1 MELKRLNQLGEWNP
15 QLFREL
21 KGQLTTRNLFL
32 GVITSFACQLL
43 LLGSHIGSNI
53 GGDSMNSWYIRWEGV
68 FQMLNWILPFLLFT
82 CGVYLLM
89 IDLGKEEQR
98 GTLNFIR
105 LSPQSS
111 QSILIGKM
119 LGVPAVLY
127 LGIILALPLHFGSAL
142 AADFSLGWLLEIYLL
157 WGVGCGLF
165 YSSAFLMTLL
175 YGAKNGIQALAWSG
189 SLLGFMFGSVYI
201 YVIHVI
207 FDRFDWS
214 NGLGNW
220 YWFSLPVGY
229 SPQLIFLWMLITL
242 SVATYWIWQAC
253 NRIFRNAIST
263 VVSKS
268 QSYWLVAI
276 FQLWLLGFCVP
287 PLNEFS
293 SDSQKIFLDSQ
304 VVLGTLTLFVFNP
317 IGFIS
322 LSGVLSP
329 RPQALRDWA
338 RYRHTSHFTDKGLLN
353 RSLIQDLMWGEKSPA
368 LVAIAIN
375 FLLTTAIW
383 LPWIV
388 LQLGQ
393 VESNKDLTAPMA
405 LLGLLLT
412 LNVIL
417 IYVAIAQVMVFMSRW
432 QQSAWI
438 VGTVGVLVGG
448 LFAILA
454 TMGMSPLD
462 MPFLWLLSPLP
473 AVAFNH
479 ASATTIFLGL
489 LTQLGIL
496 GLLTLHLTRQFR
508 KLGESTSKGLFTQSP
523 SLPLSGLK

>member
-32 GVITSFACQLL
+32 GVTISLVCQLFL
-43 LLGSHIGSNI
+43 MLMGSEMV
-53 GGDSMNSWYIRWEGV
+53 GDSTNSWYIRWESV
-68 FQMLNWILPFLLFT
+68 FIILNWILPFLLLT

-89 IDLGKEEQR
+89 SDLGKEEHR

-111 QSILIGKM
+111 QSILSGKM

-127 LGIILALPLHFGSAL
+127 LGIILAIPLHFGSAL
-142 AADFSLGWLLEIYLL
+142 AVDFPLGWLLEIYLL

-165 YSSAFLMTLL
+165 YSSGVLMTLL

-189 SLLGFMFGSVYI
+189 SFLGFLLGWVYI
-201 YVIHVI
+201 YVINVI
-207 FDRFDWS
+207 FDSSGWS

-242 SVATYWIWQAC
+242 SVATYWIWQAA
-253 NRIFRNAIST
+253 NRIFRNPNST

-268 QSYWLVAI
+268 QSYWLVASV
-276 FQLWLLGFCVP
+276 QVCLLGFFVP
-287 PLNEFS
+287 PLNDFRP
-293 SDSQKIFLDSQ
+293 DSQIFLDSQ
-304 VVLGTLTLFVFNP
+304 VFLGGLTLFVFNP
-317 IGFIS
+317 VG
-322 LSGVLSP
+322 LLCMSGVLSP
-329 RPQALRDWA
+329 RPQVLRDWA
-338 RYRHTSHFTDKGLLN
+338 RYRHTSNFTDKSLLH
-353 RSLIQDLMWGEKSPA
+353 RSLIQDLIWGEKSPG

-375 FLLTTAIW
+375 FLLTAAIW
-383 LPWIV
+383 LPWI
-388 LQLGQ
+388 LLGLGQ
-393 VESNKDLTAPMA
+393 VESNKDFTVPMA

-417 IYVAIAQVMVFMSRW
+417 IYVAIAQIMVFMSKW

-448 LFAILA
+448 LLAIWA

-473 AVAFNH
+473 IVAFTN

-489 LTQLGIL
+489 LTQVGIL
-496 GLLTLHLTRQFR
+496 GLLTLQLTRQFQ
-508 KLGESTSKGLFTQSP
+508 KLGESTSKKLFTQSRSRP
-523 SLPLSGLK
+523 FSGVK

>member
-1 MELKRLNQLGEWNP
+1 MELKQLNQLGEWNP

-32 GVITSFACQLL
+32 GITISFVCQFLLL
-43 LLGSHIGSNI
+43 LLGSQM
-53 GGDSMNSWYIRWEGV
+53 GGDSTNSWYILWEGV
-68 FQMLNWILPFLLFT
+68 FQKLNWILPFLLLT

-89 IDLGKEEQR
+89 SDLGKEEHR

-105 LSPQSS
+105 LSPQPS
-111 QSILIGKM
+111 QSILLGKM

-127 LGIILALPLHFGSAL
+127 LGIIIALPLHFGSAL
-142 AADFSLGWLLEIYLL
+142 AADFPLSWLLEIYLL
-157 WGVGCGLF
+157 WGIGCGLF

-175 YGAKNGIQALAWSG
+175 YGAKSGIQALAWSG
-189 SLLGFMFGSVYI
+189 ALLGFFLGWVYIFFINFIFAQFGS
-201 YVIHVI
+201 
-207 FDRFDWS
+207 S
-214 NGLGNW
+214 NGLSNW
-220 YWFSLPVGY
+220 YWFSLPVGAD
-229 SPQLIFLWMLITL
+229 PQLIFLWMLITL
-242 SVATYWIWQAC
+242 SVATYWIWQAV
-253 NRIFRNAIST
+253 NRVFRNPNST

-268 QSYWLVAI
+268 QSYWLVASI
-276 FQLWLLGFCVP
+276 QVWLLGFFVP
-287 PLNEFS
+287 PLNAFS
-293 SDSQKIFLDSQ
+293 SDSQIFIDSQ
-304 VVLGTLTLFVFNP
+304 INLGGLTLFVFNP
-317 IGFIS
+317 VGLLS

-338 RYRHTSHFTDKGLLN
+338 RYRHTSHFTDKKLLN
-353 RSLIQDLMWGEKSPA
+353 RSLRQDLIWGEKSPA
-368 LVAIAIN
+368 VVAIAIN

-388 LQLGQ
+388 LRLEQ
-393 VESNKDLTAPMA
+393 VESSKDFVTPSILLA
-405 LLGLLLT
+405 LFLT
-412 LNVIL
+412 LNAIL

-448 LFAILA
+448 LFAIWA

-462 MPFLWLLSPLP
+462 MPFLLLLSPLP

-496 GLLTLHLTRQFR
+496 GLLTLQLTRQFR
-508 KLGESTSKGLFTQSP
+508 KLGESTSKGLFTQSA
-523 SLPLSGLK
+523 SLPSRGSK

>member
-32 GVITSFACQLL
+32 GVTISLVCQLFL
-43 LLGSHIGSNI
+43 LLVGSEMV
-53 GGDSMNSWYIRWEGV
+53 GDSTNSWYIRWESV
-68 FQMLNWILPFLLFT
+68 FIILSWILPFLLLT

-89 IDLGKEEQR
+89 SDLGKEEHR

-111 QSILIGKM
+111 QSILLGKM

-127 LGIILALPLHFGSAL
+127 LGIIIALPLHFVSAL
-142 AADFSLGWLLEIYLL
+142 AGDFPLGWLLEIYLL

-165 YSSAFLMTLL
+165 YSIAFLMTLL

-189 SLLGFMFGSVYI
+189 TLLGFFLGWVYI
-201 YVIHVI
+201 HFINFI
-207 FDRFDWS
+207 FDQSGWS
-214 NGLGNW
+214 NGLSNW
-220 YWFSLPVGY
+220 YWFSLPVG
-229 SPQLIFLWMLITL
+229 SEPQLIFLWMLITL
-242 SVATYWIWQAC
+242 SVAIYWIWQAV
-253 NRIFRNAIST
+253 NRIFRNPNST
-263 VVSKS
+263 LVSKS
-268 QSYWLVAI
+268 QSYWLVASI
-276 FQLWLLGFCVP
+276 QVWLLGFFVP
-287 PLNEFS
+287 PLNAFS
-293 SDSQKIFLDSQ
+293 SDSQIFPDSQ
-304 VVLGTLTLFVFNP
+304 VSLGVLTLFVFNP
-317 IGFIS
+317 LGFLS

-375 FLLTTAIW
+375 FLLTAAIW

-388 LQLGQ
+388 LRLGQ
-393 VESNKDLTAPMA
+393 VESSKDFTLPMA
-405 LLGLLLT
+405 LLGLFLT
-412 LNVIL
+412 LNVIV
-417 IYVAIAQVMVFMSRW
+417 IYVAIAQVMIFMSRW
-432 QQSAWI
+432 KQSLWI
-438 VGTVGVLVGG
+438 VGTVGVLGGG
-448 LFAILA
+448 LLAIWA

-462 MPFLWLLSPLP
+462 LPFLWLLSPLP
-473 AVAFNH
+473 IVAFTN

-489 LTQLGIL
+489 LTQVGIL
-496 GLLTLHLTRQFR
+496 GLLTLQLTRQFR
-508 KLGESTSKGLFTQSP
+508 KLGESTSKGLFTQSA
-523 SLPLSGLK
+523 SLPSRGLK